1 MKPWI
6 AQIRREF
13 WEYRSLWMV
22 PLLAAAISL
31 CSTVALAIRMSDL
44 QYGPNGMFRYNQT
57 FGAPPG
63 TDPLT
68 VVVFVFSAL
77 IYGLGALAVAAYAF
91 DCLYAERRDRSI
103 LFWKSLPVSDARTVL
118 SKVAV
123 ALVVM
128 PVLLTVLAIV
138 TNLLCGA
145 ILSIS
150 PSPGSPVRTM
160 WDIGRLLHAYGNLAG
175 VTLVNVLWYAPL
187 VAYAMLASVLSP
199 KLPGVT
205 GLVPPIVVVIVEKI
219 VFDSSH
225 ALAWIGSRIATVYD
239 VGRVLPSPQLWGGVV
254 AAGLVIAVVIRL
266 RRWRDDS

>member
-22 PLLAAAISL
+22 PLLAAGISL

-44 QYGPNGMFRYNQT
+44 QYGPQGMFRNNQT

-68 VVVFVFSAL
+68 LVIFVFSAL
-77 IYGLGALAVAAYAF
+77 IYGLGALAVVAYAF

-123 ALVVM
+123 TLVAM
-128 PVLLTVLAIV
+128 PVLLAALAIV
-138 TNLLCGA
+138 TNLVCGL

-160 WDIGRLLHAYGNLAG
+160 WDLGRLLHAYGALVG
-175 VTLVNVLWYAPL
+175 VTLVNILWYAPL
-187 VAYAMLASVLSP
+187 IAYAMLASVLSP

-205 GLVPPIVVVIVEKI
+205 GLVPPIVIVIVEKI
-219 VFDSSH
+219 VFDSGH
-225 ALAWIGSRIATVYD
+225 ALGWMASRITTIYD
-239 VGRVLPSPQLWGGVV
+239 VHRFIVSPQLWGGVV
-254 AAGLVIAVVIRL
+254 VAGAVFAVVIRL